1 MSGVNAV
8 CAVSDP
14 AEGAHLVRLLRPH
27 AAWIA
32 MSVLTGLL
40 AGAAT
45 VALLATVNEALHRD
59 GGMTREG
66 LLLYV
71 AMCLVALAGRAA
83 SDVCTNRVGQRVV
96 AQLRK
101 RLAEHILHAPL
112 QVLERFQGHRLM
124 PILTADVEIV
134 SHIAFTLSATLISV
148 AVAAGCLLYLAI
160 LSPGLFALMLAALV
174 AGTVTQAWAQGRGMR
189 GFWSVREREEKL
201 HKAYRTLTEGAK
213 ELRLYRER
221 RARLLQQ
228 ITGTV
233 EAIRTVNGKAVNTYV
248 IAKAFGAALFFLL
261 IALVLAWGSRYAVD
275 AAVLS
280 GFVLVLL
287 FLKGP
292 MDQIATALPTF
303 GRARIALQRIE
314 AVRSHF
320 AQREA
325 MDKTEA
331 GQGTDLLR
339 TVNIEHFERI
349 ELRGVAYAFD
359 HNEAKPAEQGGER
372 EDGFAL
378 GPINL
383 VLRRGEM
390 VFIVGGNGSGKTTL
404 MKLLLGLYPP
414 TSGEILLD
422 GELVTGQNRDSY
434 RQLFGAVCSDFHLFE
449 EVVAQTVQ
457 GSDAAQLVKAQ
468 THLRRLGLDRKVHIR
483 DGRFSTTDLSTGQR
497 KRLALLQLWLDARPV
512 LVFDE
517 WAADQDPEFRHHF
530 YTEFLPELHAQGHLL
545 IVITHDDRY
554 FHLADRVLRMQG
566 GRLMEESTRVMAP
579 EIVGTQATQPEPA
592 LNTALHRRIQEEG
605 LARPSTRESAMA
617 ALHQIRSEP
626 AAGGAI
632 REPRHS

>member
-1 MSGVNAV
+1 
-8 CAVSDP
+8 
-14 AEGAHLVRLLRPH
+14 
-27 AAWIA
+27 
-32 MSVLTGLL
+32 MSVVTGLL

-45 VALLATVNEALHRD
+45 VALLATVNGALHRA

-71 AMCLVALAGRAA
+71 ALCLAALAGRGA
-83 SDVCTNRVGQRVV
+83 SDVCTNLVGQRVV

-101 RLAEHILHAPL
+101 GLAEHILRAPL
-112 QVLERFQGHRLM
+112 QALERFQGHRLM

-134 SHIAFTLSATLISV
+134 SHIAFTLSATLISM

-160 LSPGLFALMLAALV
+160 LSPGLFALMLTALIV
-174 AGTVTQAWAQGRGMR
+174 GTVIQAWAQGRGMR
-189 GFWSVREREEKL
+189 GFWSVRDREEQL

-213 ELRLYRER
+213 ELRLHRER
-221 RARLLQQ
+221 RVRLLQQ
-228 ITGTV
+228 ITDTV
-233 EAIRTVNGKAVNTYV
+233 DAIRTVNGEAVNTYV

-303 GRARIALQRIE
+303 GRARVALQRIE
-314 AVRSHF
+314 ALRRHF
-320 AQREA
+320 AQREGLE
-325 MDKTEA
+325 KTEA
-331 GQGTDLLR
+331 EQGAALPITHIKPL
-339 TVNIEHFERI
+339 EQFERI
-349 ELRGVAYAFD
+349 ELRGVACAFD
-359 HNEAKPAEQGGER
+359 HNEAKPTGQGGGR

-390 VFIVGGNGSGKTTL
+390 VFIVGDNGSGKTTL
-404 MKLLLGLYPP
+404 MKLLMGLYPP

-422 GELVTGQNRDSY
+422 GQPVTEQNRDSY
-434 RQLFGAVCSDFHLFE
+434 RQLFGAVCSDFHLFD
-449 EVVAQTVQ
+449 EVVAGAMQ
-457 GSDAAQLVKAQ
+457 GSDAVQLVKAQ
-468 THLRRLGLDRKVHIR
+468 THLRRLGLDRKVHIQ

-497 KRLALLQLWLDARPV
+497 KRLALLQVWLDARPV
-512 LVFDE
+512 LMFDE
-517 WAADQDPEFRHHF
+517 WAADQDPEFRHQF
-530 YTEFLPELHAQGHLL
+530 YTEFLPDLRAQGHLL

-554 FHLADRVLRMQG
+554 FHGADRVLRMHE
-566 GRLMEESTRVMAP
+566 GRLMEEPRSVMASADP
-579 EIVGTQATQPEPA
+579 GAHPQEPV
-592 LNTALHRRIQEEG
+592 LNTALHWRIQEEG
-605 LARPSTRESAMA
+605 LARPSTWESAMA
-617 ALHQIRSEP
+617 ALHQIRGEH

>member
-1 MSGVNAV
+1 MS
-8 CAVSDP
+8 AVSAVHAASVP
-14 AEGAHLVRLLRPH
+14 SEGSHLIRLLRPH
-27 AAWIA
+27 GVWIG
-32 MSVLTGLL
+32 MSVVTGLV

-45 VALLATVNEALHRD
+45 VALLATVNGALHRA

-71 AMCLVALAGRAA
+71 ALCLAALAGRGA
-83 SDVCTNRVGQRVV
+83 SDVCTNLVGQRVV

-112 QVLERFQGHRLM
+112 QALERFRGHRLM

-148 AVAAGCLLYLAI
+148 AVAAGCLLYLAF
-160 LSPGLFALMLAALV
+160 LSPGLFALMLTALV
-174 AGTVTQAWAQGRGMR
+174 VGTVIQAWAQGRGMR
-189 GFWSVREREEKL
+189 GFWSVRDREEQL

-213 ELRLYRER
+213 ELRLHRER
-221 RARLLQQ
+221 RVWLLQQ
-228 ITGTV
+228 ITDMV

-275 AAVLS
+275 AAVIS

-303 GRARIALQRIE
+303 GRARVALQRIE
-314 AVRSHF
+314 ALRSHF

-325 MDKTEA
+325 MEKAEA
-331 GQGTDLLR
+331 EQGADLLPAMH
-339 TVNIEHFERI
+339 IEHFERI
-349 ELRGVAYAFD
+349 ELRGVAYAFE
-359 HNEAKPAEQGGER
+359 HNEANPAGQGGER

-390 VFIVGGNGSGKTTL
+390 VFIVGDNGSGKTTL

-414 TSGEILLD
+414 TSGEILRD
-422 GELVTGQNRDSY
+422 GQPVSEQNRDSY
-434 RQLFGAVCSDFHLFE
+434 RQLFGAVCADFHLFE
-449 EVVAQTVQ
+449 EVAAGAGQ
-457 GSDAAQLVKAQ
+457 GGDAGQEAKAQ
-468 THLRRLGLDRKVHIR
+468 VYLRRLGLDHKVQIQ

-497 KRLALLQLWLDARPV
+497 KRLALLQVLLDARPV

-517 WAADQDPEFRHHF
+517 WAADQDPEFRHQF
-530 YTEFLPELHAQGHLL
+530 YTELLPELRSQGHLL
-545 IVITHDDRY
+545 IVITRDDRY
-554 FHLADRVLRMQG
+554 FDLADRVLRMHE
-566 GRLMEESTRVMAP
+566 GRLVEEPRTEMASAVP
-579 EIVGTQATQPEPA
+579 GSHPWQPEPV

-605 LARPSTRESAMA
+605 LARPSTWESAMA
-617 ALHQIRSEP
+617 ALNKIRSEP

-632 REPRHS
+632 REPRNS

>member
-1 MSGVNAV
+1 
-8 CAVSDP
+8 
-14 AEGAHLVRLLRPH
+14 
-27 AAWIA
+27 
-32 MSVLTGLL
+32 MSVVTGLL

-45 VALLATVNEALHRD
+45 VALLATVNGALHRA

-71 AMCLVALAGRAA
+71 ALCMAALVGRGA
-83 SDVCTNRVGQRVV
+83 SDVCTNLVGQRVV

-101 RLAEHILHAPL
+101 RLAEHILHVPL
-112 QVLERFQGHRLM
+112 QALERFQGHRLM

-134 SHIAFTLSATLISV
+134 SHIAFTLSATLISA
-148 AVAAGCLLYLAI
+148 AVAAGCLLYLVF
-160 LSPGLFALMLAALV
+160 LSPGLFALMLTALV
-174 AGTVTQAWAQGRGMR
+174 VGTVIQAWAQGRGMR
-189 GFWSVREREEKL
+189 GFWSVRDREEQL

-213 ELRLYRER
+213 ELRLHRER
-221 RARLLQQ
+221 RDRLLQQ
-228 ITGTV
+228 ITDTV
-233 EAIRTVNGKAVNTYV
+233 DAIRTVNSKAVNTYV

-303 GRARIALQRIE
+303 GRARVALRRIE

-325 MDKTEA
+325 LEKTEA
-331 GQGTDLLR
+331 GQGTDLLP
-339 TVNIEHFERI
+339 TTQIKSFEHFERI

-359 HNEAKPAEQGGER
+359 PNEAKPAGQDGER
-372 EDGFAL
+372 EDRFAL

-390 VFIVGGNGSGKTTL
+390 VFIVGDNGSGKTTL
-404 MKLLLGLYPP
+404 MKLLLGLYPS

-422 GELVTGQNRDSY
+422 GQPVTEQNRDSY
-434 RQLFGAVCSDFHLFE
+434 RQLFGAVCSDFHLFDE
-449 EVVAQTVQ
+449 MGAHTRQEGEASET
-457 GSDAAQLVKAQ
+457 KAQ
-468 THLRRLGLDRKVHIR
+468 AHLRRLGLDRKVHVR
-483 DGRFSTTDLSTGQR
+483 DGRFSTTNLSTGLR
-497 KRLALLQLWLDARPV
+497 KRLALLQVWLDSRPV

-517 WAADQDPEFRHHF
+517 WAADQDPEFRHQF
-530 YTEFLPELHAQGHLL
+530 YTEFLPELRSQGHLL

-554 FHLADRVLRMQG
+554 FHLADRVLRMHE
-566 GRLMEESTRVMAP
+566 GRLMEEPRTAMASEVP
-579 EIVGTQATQPEPA
+579 GAHPWQPEPV
-592 LNTALHRRIQEEG
+592 LNTALHWRIQEEG
-605 LARPSTRESAMA
+605 LARPSTWESAMA
-617 ALHQIRSEP
+617 ALRQVRSEP

>member
-1 MSGVNAV
+1 MS
-8 CAVSDP
+8 AVSAVHAASIP
-14 AEGAHLVRLLRPH
+14 SEGSHLVRLLRPH
-27 AAWIA
+27 GLWIG
-32 MSVLTGLL
+32 MSVVTGLV

-45 VALLATVNEALHRD
+45 VALLATVNGALHRV

-71 AMCLVALAGRAA
+71 ALCLVALAGRSA
-83 SDVCTNRVGQRVV
+83 SDVCTNLVGQRVV

-101 RLAEHILHAPL
+101 GLAEHILHAPL
-112 QVLERFQGHRLM
+112 QALERFQGQRLM

-134 SHIAFTLSATLISV
+134 SHIAFTLSATLISA
-148 AVAAGCLLYLAI
+148 AVAAGCLLYLAF

-174 AGTVTQAWAQGRGMR
+174 AGTVIQAWAQGRGMR
-189 GFWSVREREEKL
+189 AFWSVRDREEQL

-228 ITGTV
+228 ITDTV
-233 EAIRTVNGKAVNTYV
+233 DAIRIANGKAVNTYV

-261 IALVLAWGSRYAVD
+261 IALVLAWGSRYAID

-303 GRARIALQRIE
+303 GRARVALQRIE

-331 GQGTDLLR
+331 GQGSDLLPAMH
-339 TVNIEHFERI
+339 IEHFERI

-359 HNEAKPAEQGGER
+359 HYEAKPAGQGGER

-390 VFIVGGNGSGKTTL
+390 VFIVGDNGSGKTTL
-404 MKLLLGLYPP
+404 MKLLLGLYPS

-422 GELVTGQNRDSY
+422 GQPVMAQNRDSY
-434 RQLFGAVCSDFHLFE
+434 RQLFGAVCSDFHLFDE
-449 EVVAQTVQ
+449 M
-457 GSDAAQLVKAQ
+457 AAQAGQRGEASQSKAQ
-468 THLRRLGLDRKVHIR
+468 AHLRRLGLDRKVHIQ

-517 WAADQDPEFRHHF
+517 WAADQDPEFRHQF
-530 YTEFLPELHAQGHLL
+530 YTEFLPELRAQGHLL

-554 FHLADRVLRMQG
+554 FHGADRVLRMHD
-566 GRLMEESTRVMAP
+566 GRLMEEPRSAMASAVP
-579 EIVGTQATQPEPA
+579 GAHPQEPEPV
-592 LNTALHRRIQEEG
+592 LNTALHWRIQEEG
-605 LARPSTRESAMA
+605 LARPSTWESAMA
-617 ALHQIRSEP
+617 ALHQIRGEA

-632 REPRHS
+632 HEPHRS